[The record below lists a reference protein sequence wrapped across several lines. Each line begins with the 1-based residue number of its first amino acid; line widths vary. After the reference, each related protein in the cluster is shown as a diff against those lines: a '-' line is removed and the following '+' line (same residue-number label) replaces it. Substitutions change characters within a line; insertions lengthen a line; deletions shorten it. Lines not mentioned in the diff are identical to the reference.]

1 MGQLQAS
8 ASVWR
13 YNALMATEA
22 RYAARNT
29 PRALA
34 VPTRSGTGL
43 TPEELAEFLDSLEY
57 DDAPAAVADC
67 TDYDPEQ

>member
-13 YNALMATEA
+13 NDALMATEA

-34 VPTRSGTGL
+34 VPTCSGTGL

-67 TDYDPEQ
+67 TDYGPEQ

>member
-1 MGQLQAS
+1 MRQSQAS

-13 YNALMATEA
+13 YNDRMATEA
-22 RYAARNT
+22 RYEVPKT

-34 VPTRSGTGL
+34 VPTYSGTGL

-67 TDYDPEQ
+67 TDFPHSD